1 MPTKRVGRPR
11 KHSKSGSSC
20 LDKYTALKETS
31 TRKKVDLWLTNL
43 GWNTDEESPNC
54 NITTERALTH
64 EQKQKLNG
72 KEPDYFLYKS
82 ETKEIIATIET
93 KAKGENLDQA
103 LKDAIKK
110 YAEPLEVPLV
120 FVTDGS
126 FFRTWYRKN
135 GQQLFLDG
143 EPVNQLLSESVLL
156 RFLAEGSSISFESPK
171 VQYTRDQL
179 ISIFKWTDD
188 KLRKEG
194 LRQGVER
201 FTEFANILF
210 LKLISE
216 IEDFNEKNGKPRRLD
231 EKYCW
236 ESFHL
241 LGKEQ
246 MKEYINGVVLPHLV
260 DSYNHSGDVF
270 QLRLG
275 IKNATTLE
283 AIVNKLDKLILIN
296 TDSDIKGDAFEYFL
310 KDSITVGNDLGEYFT
325 PRHIVRLMVD
335 LMDPQFGEKIYD
347 PTCGTGGFL
356 IEAFKHVKRLC
367 KQTTE
372 NVRILEYETVFGNEL
387 TNTARIAK
395 QNMILIGDGH
405 TNIEQKDSLE
415 HPIKEKYDIVLAN
428 PPYGQE
434 TDWGHLYAVPSEKNA
449 DCVFVQHI
457 MNALNEKGRAA
468 VIVPEGFLFRTGVDK
483 KVRELLLQNFNVE
496 TVISLPAGVFNP
508 YTASKVNII
517 IFRKGEGS
525 TKRVWFYDM
534 HNDGFDLGSTRKPI
548 PENDL
553 PDLRAKLQEKPLSEN
568 SWWATYEQIKSEDYD
583 LTVQPYNP
591 HPIVGT
597 SHEKPDTLLK
607 DLIKTQISLL
617 KELEKIKKDEFPEA

>member
-1 MPTKRVGRPR
+1 MPAKRAHPTR
-11 KHSKSGSSC
+11 KHVKSDS
-20 LDKYTALKETS
+20 LRLEAFTALKETS

-43 GWNTDEESPNC
+43 GWNTDEESSNC
-54 NITTERALTH
+54 NVTTERALTK
-64 EQKQKLNG
+64 EQKQKLKG

-82 ETKEIIATIET
+82 GTKEIIGTIET
-93 KAKGENLDQA
+93 KAKGENLDES
-103 LKDAIKK
+103 LKDAIEK
-110 YAEPLEVPLV
+110 YASPLEVPIV

-126 FFRTWYRKN
+126 FFRTWYQKN
-135 GQQLFLDG
+135 RQSLFLNG
-143 EPVNQLLSESVLL
+143 EPLNQLLSESVVL
-156 RFLAEGSSISFESPK
+156 RFLAEGSSISSESPK

-179 ISIFKWTDD
+179 IAVFKWTDD

-216 IEDFNEKNGKPRRLD
+216 IEDFNENNGEPRRLAK
-231 EKYCW
+231 KYCW
-236 ESFHL
+236 ESFCSL
-241 LGKEQ
+241 SKEQ

-260 DSYNHSGDVF
+260 DRYNHSGDVF

-275 IKNATTLE
+275 IKNATTLK
-283 AIVNKLDKLILIN
+283 AIVDKLSELTLIN

-335 LMDPQFGEKIYD
+335 IADPQFGEKIYD

-367 KQTTE
+367 KPTQE
-372 NVRILEYETVFGNEL
+372 NLHILKDETVFGNEL

-395 QNMILIGDGH
+395 QNMILTGDGH

-415 HPIKEKYDIVLAN
+415 HPVKGKYDVVLAN

-434 TDWGHLYAVPSEKNA
+434 TDWGHLYDVPSEKNA

-457 MNALNEKGRAA
+457 MKALNENGRAVA
-468 VIVPEGFLFRTGVDK
+468 IVPEGFLFRTGVDK
-483 KVRELLLQNFNVE
+483 KVRELLLQRFKVE
-496 TVISLPAGVFNP
+496 AVISLPAGVFNP

-517 IFRKGEGS
+517 VFHNGEGS
-525 TKRVWFYDM
+525 TKQVWFYDM

-548 PENDL
+548 PQNDL
-553 PDLRAKLQEKPLSEN
+553 PDLRAKWQEKPTSEN
-568 SWWATYEQIKSEDYD
+568 SWWATYEQIKTEDYD
-583 LTVQPYNP
+583 LTAQPYNP

-597 SHEKPDTLLK
+597 PHERPEVLLK
-607 DLIKTQISLL
+607 DLIETQTSLL
-617 KELEKIKKDEFPEA
+617 KELEGIGTEESKR